1 MMWSI
6 SDVCSDRR
14 SLSAFFNLFF
24 FNPLFLQAETL
35 KHSSVDTRRLI
46 RSARL
51 VQRMRNAAL
60 EGSWVE
66 LDILLQSE
74 DVAAIVGGINV
85 STNGEEEGEEE
96 GEEGEAGKEE
106 ASLHKDSRSGMLVFL
121 KHAVELVVAR
131 CLHEK
136 NRHRKS
142 DPRQKKIQGSS
153 SSSNNSNNNN
163 SSGGHRQ
170 VVSQWKSLVH
180 RLMMTNKKT
189 NHVHALTGWLRG
201 KATTTCRYN

>member
-1 MMWSI
+1 MWSI

-24 FNPLFLQAETL
+24 FNPLLFQPLFLQAETL

-85 STNGEEEGEEE
+85 STNGEEEGEEGEEE
-96 GEEGEAGKEE
+96 GEEGGMGEKPATNSYP
-106 ASLHKDSRSGMLVFL
+106 ARRQQHARSDSSVVLTNHRVVFVL
-121 KHAVELVVAR
+121 SELQSEWNVVAR
-131 CLHEK
+131 HSK
-136 NRHRKS
+136 
-142 DPRQKKIQGSS
+142 
-153 SSSNNSNNNN
+153 
-163 SSGGHRQ
+163 
-170 VVSQWKSLVH
+170 
-180 RLMMTNKKT
+180 
-189 NHVHALTGWLRG
+189 
-201 KATTTCRYN
+201 

>member
-1 MMWSI
+1 MWSI

-85 STNGEEEGEEE
+85 STNGEEEEEEEGEEE
-96 GEEGEAGKEE
+96 GEEGEEGGEE
-106 ASLHKDSRSGMLVFL
+106 GGMGEKPATNSYPARRQQHARSDSSVVLTNHRVVFVL
-121 KHAVELVVAR
+121 SELQSEWNVVAR
-131 CLHEK
+131 HSK
-136 NRHRKS
+136 
-142 DPRQKKIQGSS
+142 
-153 SSSNNSNNNN
+153 
-163 SSGGHRQ
+163 
-170 VVSQWKSLVH
+170 
-180 RLMMTNKKT
+180 
-189 NHVHALTGWLRG
+189 
-201 KATTTCRYN
+201 

>member
-1 MMWSI
+1 MSALI
-6 SDVCSDRR
+6 ADL
-14 SLSAFFNLFF
+14 SLHSSTSSFSTLFF

-96 GEEGEAGKEE
+96 GEEGGMGEKPATNSYP
-106 ASLHKDSRSGMLVFL
+106 ARRQQHARSDSSVVLTNHRVVFVL
-121 KHAVELVVAR
+121 SELQSEWNVVAR
-131 CLHEK
+131 HSK
-136 NRHRKS
+136 
-142 DPRQKKIQGSS
+142 
-153 SSSNNSNNNN
+153 
-163 SSGGHRQ
+163 
-170 VVSQWKSLVH
+170 
-180 RLMMTNKKT
+180 
-189 NHVHALTGWLRG
+189 
-201 KATTTCRYN
+201 

>member
-24 FNPLFLQAETL
+24 FNPLLFQPLFLQAETL

-85 STNGEEEGEEE
+85 STNGEEEGEEGEEEGEEDGEEEGEEDGEEEGEEE
-96 GEEGEAGKEE
+96 GEEGGMGEKPATNSYP
-106 ASLHKDSRSGMLVFL
+106 ARRQQHARSDSSVVLTNHRVVFVL
-121 KHAVELVVAR
+121 SELQSEWNVVAR
-131 CLHEK
+131 HSK
-136 NRHRKS
+136 
-142 DPRQKKIQGSS
+142 
-153 SSSNNSNNNN
+153 
-163 SSGGHRQ
+163 
-170 VVSQWKSLVH
+170 
-180 RLMMTNKKT
+180 
-189 NHVHALTGWLRG
+189 
-201 KATTTCRYN
+201 

>member
-1 MMWSI
+1 MSALI
-6 SDVCSDRR
+6 ADL
-14 SLSAFFNLFF
+14 SLHSSTSSFSTLFF

-96 GEEGEAGKEE
+96 GEEKGEEGEE
-106 ASLHKDSRSGMLVFL
+106 GGEEGGMGEKPATNSYPARRQQHARSDSSVVLTNHRVVFVL
-121 KHAVELVVAR
+121 SELQSEWNVVAR
-131 CLHEK
+131 HSK
-136 NRHRKS
+136 
-142 DPRQKKIQGSS
+142 
-153 SSSNNSNNNN
+153 
-163 SSGGHRQ
+163 
-170 VVSQWKSLVH
+170 
-180 RLMMTNKKT
+180 
-189 NHVHALTGWLRG
+189 
-201 KATTTCRYN
+201 

>member
-24 FNPLFLQAETL
+24 FNPLLFQPLFLQAETL

-85 STNGEEEGEEE
+85 STNGEEEGEEGEEE
-96 GEEGEAGKEE
+96 GEEGGMGEKPATNSYP
-106 ASLHKDSRSGMLVFL
+106 ARRQQHARSDSSVVLTNHRVVFVL
-121 KHAVELVVAR
+121 SELQSEWNVVAR
-131 CLHEK
+131 HSK
-136 NRHRKS
+136 
-142 DPRQKKIQGSS
+142 
-153 SSSNNSNNNN
+153 
-163 SSGGHRQ
+163 
-170 VVSQWKSLVH
+170 
-180 RLMMTNKKT
+180 
-189 NHVHALTGWLRG
+189 
-201 KATTTCRYN
+201 

>member
-14 SLSAFFNLFF
+14 SLSAFFHLSF
-24 FNPLFLQAETL
+24 FNPLFFQAETL

-96 GEEGEAGKEE
+96 GEEGKEGGE
-106 ASLHKDSRSGMLVFL
+106 EGGMGEKPATNSYPARRQQHARSDSSVVLTNHRVVFVL
-121 KHAVELVVAR
+121 SELQSEWNVVAR
-131 CLHEK
+131 HSK
-136 NRHRKS
+136 
-142 DPRQKKIQGSS
+142 
-153 SSSNNSNNNN
+153 
-163 SSGGHRQ
+163 
-170 VVSQWKSLVH
+170 
-180 RLMMTNKKT
+180 
-189 NHVHALTGWLRG
+189 
-201 KATTTCRYN
+201 

>member
-1 MMWSI
+1 MSALI
-6 SDVCSDRR
+6 ADL
-14 SLSAFFNLFF
+14 SLHSSTSSFSTLFF

-96 GEEGEAGKEE
+96 EEEEGEEGGEE
-106 ASLHKDSRSGMLVFL
+106 EGEEGGMGEKPATNSYPARRQQHARSDSSVVLTNHRVVFVL
-121 KHAVELVVAR
+121 SELQSEWNVVAR
-131 CLHEK
+131 HSK
-136 NRHRKS
+136 
-142 DPRQKKIQGSS
+142 
-153 SSSNNSNNNN
+153 
-163 SSGGHRQ
+163 
-170 VVSQWKSLVH
+170 
-180 RLMMTNKKT
+180 
-189 NHVHALTGWLRG
+189 
-201 KATTTCRYN
+201 